1 MARVLRRPMF
11 RLGGNTDQGIMS
23 GVAPRQGY
31 AAAGSVEDMERRKEI
46 LRAGVGKT
54 PDRSGYDFAID
65 WGLGMV
71 SGTPKGNIL
80 ATAAEQAKEPLQKFR
95 QAKAEERSFERQIGL
110 TAATSSMEQM
120 DELERLA
127 LKNMSKSDLSAI
139 GKLAEEAVENGK
151 YPDYQTAW
159 KEIFRLKLEESKQWS
174 KPDWVKRQESVE
186 DNIEFITKRDDIS
199 PKEAGPIAEKIEQA
213 IEGKFDA
220 EGAKPEDEISG
231 RLDRN
236 QMYIIETDIGERQGD
251 DSYKIVINNPE
262 GTYNH
267 DEVYYNPKDQQF
279 YVYNSSTNQ
288 FHIVTL
294 PGQGAVTKTSSNI
307 TPSNIIDKD
316 PYEDPFNIDEEKDIY
331 FDSDE
336 EQKSLTN
343 TFNNPLENLPIENR
357 RYD

>member
-1 MARVLRRPMF
+1 MF

-31 AAAGSVEDMERRKEI
+31 VTAGSVEDMERRKEI

-54 PDRSGYDFAID
+54 PDRSGLDLAID

-95 QAKAEERSFERQIGL
+95 QAKADEKSFERQIGL

-159 KEIFRLKLEESKQWS
+159 KEIFRLKLEESKQWT
-174 KPDWVKRQESVE
+174 KPDWVVRKEDIDRRAAEIVEKSVTDMSTDYALE
-186 DNIEFITKRDDIS
+186 IS
-199 PKEAGPIAEKIEQA
+199 EPIQDA
-213 IEGKFDA
+213 IDGKFDA
-220 EGAKPEDEISG
+220 EGADPKDEISG

-236 QMYIIETDIGERQGD
+236 QYYMVPDDVKRGSGDTYILSNPR
-251 DSYKIVINNPE
+251 PE
-262 GTYNH
+262 GDYEP
-267 DEVYYNPKDQQF
+267 DAVYLNPQDGAF
-279 YVYNSSTNQ
+279 YWFDGEKFN
-288 FHIVTL
+288 IVVL
-294 PGQGAVTKTSSNI
+294 PGQEAVTKTSSNI
-307 TPSNIIDKD
+307 SPSNIIDKD
-316 PYEDPFNIDEEKDIY
+316 PYEDPFNVDEEKDIY

-343 TFNNPLENLPIENR
+343 TFDNPLENLSIENR